1 MTEENKDVPQETGA
15 NEAKEDAIANE
26 QAPNL
31 EEEKRRETPS
41 FSPAPEPRA
50 EASPAFH
57 ERRSGLNMILAALLI
72 LSLGFSAFVY
82 LDSSSRVD
90 VLTGQVSTLTSS
102 IQTLSD
108 KLVESNFKINTLT
121 TRLNNIGNGGNGSGL
136 TDVTVL
142 YEQVK
147 GSVVLIRS
155 TLPQGTATGS
165 GFIYDM
171 QGRIVTNYHVIE
183 GANSI
188 TVTFINGTIVPA
200 TVVGTDPYSDIAV
213 IDIDAPLSLLKPLVL
228 GNSSALKVGESVLA
242 IGNPY
247 GLADTLTTGIISA
260 LGREMDSA
268 SGYPIVDVIQTDAA
282 INPGNS
288 GGPLLNMYG
297 EVVGINTAIASST
310 STGIGFA
317 VPSNTIAREI
327 DSLIV
332 NGTYAQVY
340 IGIQGVDVTPNIVAA
355 MNLPAGTHG
364 TLLTGVTNGGPASV
378 AGLRGGSTFRV
389 IDGVN
394 MLIGGDVVT
403 AADGTELKGIYD
415 FILYMQ
421 RNKRP
426 GDPISLT
433 IIRGGST
440 MTVNVTL
447 GTRTG

>member
-1 MTEENKDVPQETGA
+1 MTDEKDSSNERMLDSEPASESKTEGEGGA
-15 NEAKEDAIANE
+15 AAS
-26 QAPNL
+26 
-31 EEEKRRETPS
+31 TPS
-41 FSPAPEPRA
+41 APETRMETRTAPQD
-50 EASPAFH
+50 
-57 ERRSGLNMILAALLI
+57 RRSGLNTALAALLI
-72 LSLGFSAFVY
+72 ISLGFSAFVY
-82 LDSSSRVD
+82 MDSGNRVSA
-90 VLTGQVSTLTSS
+90 LTGQVSTLTSS
-102 IQTLSD
+102 IQLLSAG
-108 KLVESNFKINTLT
+108 LQESNAKIATLT
-121 TRLNNIGNGGNGSGL
+121 TRLNDISGGGNGSGGG
-136 TDVTVL
+136 TTNVTLL

-165 GFIYDM
+165 GFVYDT

-183 GANSI
+183 GANTI
-188 TVTFINGTIVPA
+188 TVTFINGTIAPA
-200 TVVGTDPYSDIAV
+200 SVVGTDPYSDIAV
-213 IDIDAPLSLLKPLVL
+213 IDVDVPLSLLKPLVL
-228 GNSSALKVGESVLA
+228 GNSSALKVGEPVLA

-288 GGPLLNMYG
+288 GGPLLNMAG

-327 DSLIV
+327 SSLIAT
-332 NGTYAQVY
+332 GTYAQVY
-340 IGIQGVDVTPNIVAA
+340 IGIQGVDVTPGIIEA

-364 TLLTGVTNGGPASV
+364 TLLTGVTSGGPASV
-378 AGLRGGSTFRV
+378 AGLRGGTTFRV

-415 FILYMQ
+415 FILYLQ

-426 GDPISLT
+426 GDAISLT